1 MLSKRFEQRM
11 PALQNEAARRLFNI
25 IESKSSN
32 LALALDAPDAPT
44 LLNWAEQLSP
54 MACMLKIHA
63 DMIPDWTPDTAHSL
77 RDLADQHQCLLF
89 EDRKFADIGST
100 NRRQFTES
108 PLNIHQWADIVS
120 VHVLAGLESVQALA
134 EVLTDQQGLL
144 LLSDMS
150 CAGHLMNT
158 DYQTACR
165 HMAQTCTAQVMGLIS
180 QRGWPEAPEF
190 LTCTPGVHLNAQPGD
205 WGQRYRTPE
214 HAILTDRC
222 DVIIVGNGITSDPQP
237 KEAARRFQEAAW
249 QAWAAHD

>member
-1 MLSKRFEQRM
+1 MPSTCFEQRM
-11 PALQNEAARRLFNI
+11 PALQNETARRLLHI

-32 LALALDAPDAPT
+32 LALALDAPDAQT

-54 MACMLKIHA
+54 MACMLKVHS
-63 DMIPDWTPDTAHSL
+63 DMIPNWTPDTAHTL
-77 RDLADQHQCLLF
+77 RALADQYQCLLF

-120 VHVLAGLESVQALA
+120 AHVLAGLESVQALA
-134 EVLTDQQGLL
+134 DALTDQQGLL

-150 CAGHLMNT
+150 SAGHLMNT
-158 DYQTACR
+158 DYQAACR
-165 HMAQTCTAQVMGLIS
+165 HMAQACTPQVIGLIS
-180 QRGWPEAPEF
+180 QKGWPESPEF
-190 LTCTPGVHLNAQPGD
+190 LTCTPGVHLKAQPGN
-205 WGQRYRTPE
+205 WGQCYRTPE
-214 HAILTDRC
+214 HAILRDRC

-249 QAWAAHD
+249 QAWTARS